1 MSTAM
6 NSLFKE
12 LSQTELA
19 IAKVKGIIAG
29 TITNK
34 RNELGMNQKEF
45 AKYMGVTQGM
55 VSKWESCEYNFTIE
69 SAITIFDKLG
79 IKFSVDINNMLITTN
94 AYSEARHNIIPYRQN
109 SSHNDWG
116 KDNLS
121 LLKGAV

>member
-1 MSTAM
+1 MNATT

-79 IKFSVDINNMLITTN
+79 LKFSVDINNISITTN
-94 AYSEARHNIIPYRQN
+94 AYSTNRHNIIPYRQT
-109 SSHNDWG
+109 SSGNVWG
-116 KDNLS
+116 KHNLN

>member
-1 MSTAM
+1 MNATT

-45 AKYMGVTQGM
+45 AEYMGVTQGM

-79 IKFSVDINNMLITTN
+79 LNFSIDIGNTLISTN
-94 AYSEARHNIIPYRQN
+94 AYLESRNNIIPYKNN
-109 SSHNDWG
+109 SAFNYWG
-116 KDNLS
+116 KSNINL
-121 LLKGAV
+121 LEGAV